1 MNNWKLTYQSWK
13 QLMHKEC
20 PQLGNTIFALFSM
33 HIPHSSSL
41 SKSLSDSFLWPSIL
55 FLLKTSA
62 LLLLLWLSSTSI
74 NSPSSCLREGY
85 MIAERIGELKALRGQ
100 TRKKMDNKPIAK
112 SP

>member
-41 SKSLSDSFLWPSIL
+41 SKSLSDSFLWSSIL
-55 FLLKTSA
+55 FLLKTSV
-62 LLLLLWLSSTSI
+62 LLLLWLSSTSI

-100 TRKKMDNKPIAK
+100 TRKKRRWTI
-112 SP
+112 SQ